1 MSSVEQEEQQF
12 VNAIND
18 NEVSE
23 PQDGNEDV
31 GIESKTDLFEDG
43 YAHTD
48 TESEYEEVDI
58 TENPLYQVLS
68 VFFEDDNGK
77 NLCSKLDDITDAI
90 NRNTRVQQALLKHL
104 ASNGGS
110 GNGSSSRSSSGGN
123 GRRSG
128 RSSESSSSRRSRPVP
143 RKQ

>member
-1 MSSVEQEEQQF
+1 MSSIEQEQQLQS
-12 VNAIND
+12 D
-18 NEVSE
+18 
-23 PQDGNEDV
+23 PQDYDDDNQDV
-31 GIESKTDLFEDG
+31 GIESKTELFDDE

-104 ASNGGS
+104 ASNSGGGS
-110 GNGSSSRSSSGGN
+110 GNSS
-123 GRRSG
+123 RRSG
-128 RSSESSSSRRSRPVP
+128 RSSESSSSRRSRPSP
-143 RKQ
+143 RKE

>member
-1 MSSVEQEEQQF
+1 MSSIEQDPDQEQQLL
-12 VNAIND
+12 
-18 NEVSE
+18 SE
-23 PQDGNEDV
+23 SQDYEDSNQEV

-104 ASNGGS
+104 ASNGG
-110 GNGSSSRSSSGGN
+110 NGSSGN
-123 GRRSG
+123 SRRSG
-128 RSSESSSSRRSRPVP
+128 RSSESSSSRRSRPAP
-143 RKQ
+143 RKE

>member
-1 MSSVEQEEQQF
+1 MSSVEDNQDYEDSNQD
-12 VNAIND
+12 VN
-18 NEVSE
+18 V
-23 PQDGNEDV
+23 GNE
-31 GIESKTDLFEDG
+31 SKLELLQDE

-104 ASNGGS
+104 ASNS
-110 GNGSSSRSSSGGN
+110 GSSSGSSSGN
-123 GRRSG
+123 NRRSG
-128 RSSESSSSRRSRPVP
+128 RSSDSSRRSRPAP

>member
-1 MSSVEQEEQQF
+1 MSSVEQEEQQL
-12 VNAIND
+12 VDAIND

-104 ASNGGS
+104 ASNGGIGNSS
-110 GNGSSSRSSSGGN
+110 GNS
-123 GRRSG
+123 RRSG
-128 RSSESSSSRRSRPVP
+128 RSSDSSRRSRPAP
-143 RKQ
+143 RK

>member
-1 MSSVEQEEQQF
+1 MSSVEQEEQQL
-12 VNAIND
+12 VDAIND

-104 ASNGGS
+104 ASNGG
-110 GNGSSSRSSSGGN
+110 NGRSASNNS
-123 GRRSG
+123 RRSG
-128 RSSESSSSRRSRPVP
+128 RSSESSSSRRSRPAP
-143 RKQ
+143 KKE

>member
-1 MSSVEQEEQQF
+1 MSSVEQEEQQL
-12 VNAIND
+12 VDAIND

-104 ASNGGS
+104 ASSS
-110 GNGSSSRSSSGGN
+110 GNSGN
-123 GRRSG
+123 SGRRSG
-128 RSSESSSSRRSRPVP
+128 RSSESSSSRRSVRFQE
-143 RKQ
+143 KNK

>member
-1 MSSVEQEEQQF
+1 MSSVEQEEQQL
-12 VNAIND
+12 VDAIND

-23 PQDGNEDV
+23 PQHSNEDV

-77 NLCSKLDDITDAI
+77 NLCSKLDDITDAT

-110 GNGSSSRSSSGGN
+110 SSGN
-123 GRRSG
+123 SRRSG
-128 RSSESSSSRRSRPVP
+128 RSSDSSRRSRPAP
-143 RKQ
+143 RKE

>member
-1 MSSVEQEEQQF
+1 MSSVEQEEQQL

-18 NEVSE
+18 
-23 PQDGNEDV
+23 NEDV
-31 GIESKTDLFEDG
+31 GIESKTELFDDE

-110 GNGSSSRSSSGGN
+110 GSSSGN
-123 GRRSG
+123 SRRSG
-128 RSSESSSSRRSRPVP
+128 RSSESSSSRRSRPAP
-143 RKQ
+143 RKE

>member
-1 MSSVEQEEQQF
+1 MSSVKDYEDSNQDVDVVE
-12 VNAIND
+12 
-18 NEVSE
+18 NESNSE
-23 PQDGNEDV
+23 LLQHE
-31 GIESKTDLFEDG
+31 

-104 ASNGGS
+104 ASN
-110 GNGSSSRSSSGGN
+110 NGSSGNNRSTRSSD
-123 GRRSG
+123 
-128 RSSESSSSRRSRPVP
+128 RRSRQAP

>member
-1 MSSVEQEEQQF
+1 MSSVE
-12 VNAIND
+12 D
-18 NEVSE
+18 N
-23 PQDGNEDV
+23 QDYKDSNQDV
-31 GIESKTDLFEDG
+31 DIVENESKTDLFEDG

-104 ASNGGS
+104 ASNSGS
-110 GNGSSSRSSSGGN
+110 GSGSGSSSRSGSGGN
-123 GRRSG
+123 TRRSG
-128 RSSESSSSRRSRPVP
+128 RSSDSSRRSRPAP
-143 RKQ
+143 RKE